1 MFGRAATPTP
11 PGVLYGCE
19 YKGDAGKGIRKV
31 VKTKG
36 QGIENRNTKIEI
48 DGRRVPHPW
57 VFWEKRL

>member
-48 DGRRVPHPW
+48 DGGRVPHP
-57 VFWEKRL
+57 